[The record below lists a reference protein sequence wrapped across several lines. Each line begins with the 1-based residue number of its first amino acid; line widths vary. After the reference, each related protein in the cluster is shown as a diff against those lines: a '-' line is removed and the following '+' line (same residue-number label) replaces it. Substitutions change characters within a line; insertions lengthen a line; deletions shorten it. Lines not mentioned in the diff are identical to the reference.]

1 MQRFG
6 ASKELHTGAQ
16 KRVSFK
22 EQPDQK
28 HHSQSGSTPSGPEV
42 STANRT
48 SYSGHRQ
55 HAPPYE
61 NSQYHM
67 QRRPRADSS
76 PNPPQST
83 DKTRP
88 RNVSPSSSLPMNF
101 QQHTTLS
108 ASHHDS
114 KVPPSS
120 VHECVHSEVGASGSH
135 PNQEYQSHTNPA
147 HKKSQPASPSRPQ
160 PIITSRQSPSETT
173 AHPSPSQSLPTK
185 INLAN
190 IPDVDEHLY
199 LNLLDEDFDLQSDS
213 DLALQDNSHEH
224 SGDQAESPQHSYV
237 NLPNFDLSGE
247 QTVNSVS
254 NQETFSS
261 HKDSSSESKGDQAE
275 SPQHS
280 YVNLPNL
287 DPSGEQTTLSN
298 DSVSDQERFSG
309 CKDSS
314 SESKGDIYVNLPDPD
329 SDMLYV
335 NLTSDFG
342 VENSQHVSQS
352 DQHFQNVEQSC
363 KGSTTSGFLGQSD
376 KKDKNFPVPAPRK
389 LKPKVNN

>member
-1 MQRFG
+1 MLIPQVFSQCSLLQALKEANNELKRTLAQLKQKLSSSHTTDAPLTFMQRFG

-28 HHSQSGSTPSGPEV
+28 HHSQSGSTPSGPQL

-55 HAPPYE
+55 HATSYE

-67 QRRPRADSS
+67 QRRSRADSS

-101 QQHTTLS
+101 RQHTTLS
-108 ASHHDS
+108 ANHQDC
-114 KVPPSS
+114 KVRPSS
-120 VHECVHSEVGASGSH
+120 VHEGVHSEVGASGS
-135 PNQEYQSHTNPA
+135 QEYQNPA
-147 HKKSQPASPSRPQ
+147 HKKSQQASPSRPQ

-173 AHPSPSQSLPTK
+173 ALPSPSQSLPTK

-190 IPDVDEHLY
+190 IPDIDEHLY
-199 LNLLDEDFDLQSDS
+199 ENLLDEDFDLQSDS
-213 DLALQDNSHEH
+213 DLALQDDSQEH
-224 SGDQAESPQHSYV
+224 SGDRAESPQHSYI
-237 NLPNFDLSGE
+237 NLPNF
-247 QTVNSVS
+247 
-254 NQETFSS
+254 NQ
-261 HKDSSSESKGDQAE
+261 
-275 SPQHS
+275 
-280 YVNLPNL
+280 
-287 DPSGEQTTLSN
+287 SGEQTTLSN
-298 DSVSDQERFSG
+298 DSVSDQETFSG

-342 VENSQHVSQS
+342 VENSQHISQS
-352 DQHFQNVEQSC
+352 DQHSQNVEHSC
-363 KGSTTSGFLGQSD
+363 KGSTTSGFPSQSD

-389 LKPKVNN
+389 LKPKANNS